1 VGLAEPDP
9 GGNSRRETLRHAY
22 ANLATI
28 LAVFSGTSFVV
39 ATVLLS
45 DCTPTVVDGYSTGCQ
60 APNGVEGWVV
70 LVLGIVLL
78 FVCFTV
84 YALAWAGLPMIGGE
98 PKAAPPSPPRDLT
111 PRPMSV
117 RSKCQYC
124 GAWSEAGATYCQ
136 RCERPLSW
144 SNPA

>member
-1 VGLAEPDP
+1 VELAEPDP
-9 GGNSRRETLRHAY
+9 AGNSRPEALRHAW
-22 ANLATI
+22 AHLATI

-39 ATVLLS
+39 ATVLLV
-45 DCTPTVVDGYSTGCQ
+45 DCTPIVVDGTSTGCP

-70 LVLGIVLL
+70 LVLGVVLL
-78 FVCFTV
+78 FACLTA
-84 YALAWAGLPMIGGE
+84 YAGAWQGLPMIGGE
-98 PKAAPPSPPRDLT
+98 PTADPPAPPRDLT
-111 PRPMSV
+111 PRPMPV

-124 GAWSEAGATYCQ
+124 GAWSEAGATYCR